1 MSPEEIKQEFLKCK
15 EDPVY
20 FMRHYIK
27 IVHPIRGRVN
37 FDLYRFQER
46 IINEFKENRFNL
58 MRKFRQAGA
67 TTISAAYAL
76 WYITF
81 NNDKNVM
88 VVSIGDRESRDFL
101 DRAVNMYDDL
111 PTWLRA
117 PETERNKH
125 VLKLSTGSKIKSQP
139 AGAGRGESVSL
150 LIVDEAAF
158 IDNMREFWMA
168 IYPTISTGGSACI
181 LSTVNGMA
189 NLYYELYRDA
199 ELEKNDFNVIDIHWR
214 EHPEYTEKWAEQT
227 RSNVGERAWLQE
239 YEGQFLGTGETFI
252 DGGTLDQVK
261 ISTTPEFTKKH
272 YNMMRIFEEPQP
284 YHTYLIAADT
294 SFGRDRDYSAFH
306 IINLYNGTQVAEF
319 YSNRCGLNEFARIMS
334 EEGLRYNTAFICPER
349 NGLGLALIEQLFEV
363 HEYENMWCDDK
374 GQMGY
379 LVNNKN
385 RDIMLNT
392 LQEKLK
398 TSKIKINSERTF
410 KELTTFII
418 SKSGKIKA
426 EDGFADDLVM
436 SLAIGATIMEDIVGK
451 SPVPIVMGD
460 LEKPSGK
467 ESIEGGFSR
476 GTYNK
481 SQEFEDYRKWI

>member
-1 MSPEEIKQEFLKCK
+1 MNPDEIKEEFLKCK

-27 IVHPIRGRVN
+27 IIHPIRGSVN

-46 IINEFKENRFNL
+46 IIKNFTENRFNL

-101 DRAVNMYDDL
+101 DRAVHMYDDL
-111 PTWLRA
+111 PEWLRA
-117 PETERNKH
+117 PELERNKH

-199 ELEKNDFNVIDIHWR
+199 ELEKNNFNVIDIHWR
-214 EHPEYTEKWAEQT
+214 EHPEYTDKWAEQT

-239 YEGQFLGTGETFI
+239 YEGEFLGTGETFI
-252 DGGTLDQVK
+252 DGGTLEQVK
-261 ISTTPEFTKKH
+261 VSTNDTYVKKH
-272 YNMMRIFEEPQP
+272 YNMMRVFEDPEP
-284 YHTYLIAADT
+284 YHTYLISADT

-319 YSNRCGLNEFARIMS
+319 YSNRCGLNEFAKIMAQ
-334 EEGLRYNTAFICPER
+334 EGLRYNTAYICPER

-363 HEYENMWCDDK
+363 HEYENMWTDEK

-418 SKSGKIKA
+418 SKSGKIQA

-436 SLAIGATIMEDIVGK
+436 SLAIGTTIMEDIVSK
-451 SPVPIVMGD
+451 SPIPIVKGD
-460 LEKPSGK
+460 LLQPSHK
-467 ESIEGGFSR
+467 ESSTAGFSR

-481 SQEFEDYRKWI
+481 EFEDYRKWI

>member
-1 MSPEEIKQEFLKCK
+1 MNPEELKSEIKKCR
-15 EDPVY
+15 EDAAYFIKNYVYITHPV
-20 FMRHYIK
+20 
-27 IVHPIRGRVN
+27 RGRVK

-46 IINEFKENRFNL
+46 IITEFGQHRFNL

-67 TTISAAYAL
+67 TTICAAYAL
-76 WYITF
+76 WYIIF
-81 NNDKNVM
+81 NKDKNVM

-111 PTWLRA
+111 PQWLK
-117 PETERNKH
+117 PKEVERNKH

-158 IDNMREFWMA
+158 IEKMTEFWMA
-168 IYPTISTGGSACI
+168 IYPTISTGGSAFI

-189 NLYYELYRDA
+189 NLYYELYHDA
-199 ELEKNDFNVIDIHWR
+199 ELGKNNFHTIDIHWR
-214 EHPEYTEKWAEQT
+214 EHPEYTEEWAETT

-239 YEGQFLGTGETFI
+239 YEGEFLGTGETFI
-252 DGGTLDQVK
+252 DGGTLQKVK
-261 ISTTPEFTKKH
+261 SQISEDFYKKH
-272 YNMMRIFEEPQP
+272 YNMMRVWEEPQP
-284 YHTYLIAADT
+284 YHTYLIAADS

-319 YSNRCGLNEFARIMS
+319 YSNRVGLNDFAKILAQ
-334 EEGLRYNTAFICPER
+334 EGLRYNTAFICPER

-363 HEYENMWCDDK
+363 HEYENMWTDEK
-374 GQMGY
+374 GEMGY

-385 RDIMLNT
+385 RDQILNN
-392 LQEKLK
+392 LQENLK
-398 TSKIKINSERTF
+398 TSKIKVNSERSF

-418 SKSGKIKA
+418 SKTGKIEA

-436 SLAIGATIMEDIVGK
+436 SMAIGATVMSDIVSK
-451 SPVPIVMGD
+451 SPIPIVKGD
-460 LEKPSGK
+460 LVDAGTKDLGSA
-467 ESIEGGFSR
+467 GFSR
-476 GTYNK
+476 GTYSK
-481 SQEFEDYRKWI
+481 DQEFDEYRKWI